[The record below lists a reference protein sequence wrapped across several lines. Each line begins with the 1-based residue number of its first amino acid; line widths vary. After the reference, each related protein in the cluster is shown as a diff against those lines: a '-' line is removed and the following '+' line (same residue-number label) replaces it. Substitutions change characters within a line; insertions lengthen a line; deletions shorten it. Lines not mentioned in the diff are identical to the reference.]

1 MKSKDLSLKQTLSVP
16 CPTCGAAIK
25 EPCELHS
32 GALRTEQHR
41 DRKLAATELIEKKI
55 HKR

>member
-16 CPTCGAAIK
+16 CPTCGAAIN
-25 EPCELHS
+25 ERCELHS

-41 DRKLAATELIEKKI
+41 DRKLAATQAIEKKSS
-55 HKR
+55 KR